1 MAVQVAIAAER
12 FVFMYTRLAF
22 VRSASVD
29 IPKEESIVSVISVGY
44 SDADPDRPTRK
55 SVEEIAKFF

>member
-1 MAVQVAIAAER
+1 MAVQVAIAAAR

-29 IPKEESIVSVISVGY
+29 IAVVLAPLNPNQQNQRMKTPSAATV
-44 SDADPDRPTRK
+44 RL
-55 SVEEIAKFF
+55 